1 MKGQINGD
9 NEVPKELVS
18 IEGSYMNRVRE
29 DIFNMG
35 LGYEIG
41 PNGGMMKWTI
51 GIWMWVATQLR
62 GWIGGKEIA

>member
-1 MKGQINGD
+1 
-9 NEVPKELVS
+9 
-18 IEGSYMNRVRE
+18 
-29 DIFNMG
+29 MG